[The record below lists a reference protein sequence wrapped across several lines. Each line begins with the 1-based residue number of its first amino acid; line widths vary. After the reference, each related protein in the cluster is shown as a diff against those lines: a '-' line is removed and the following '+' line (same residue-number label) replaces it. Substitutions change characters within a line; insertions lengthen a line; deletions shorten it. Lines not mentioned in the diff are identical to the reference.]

1 MGNLLRAASKECS
14 VIMSRFLPLFLPH
27 QFLASSTYQKR
38 PDINY
43 SHTIYVH
50 QVTTLNTRGD
60 EYCILLPPRSQPKYL
75 SQCPGEELPSRFIP
89 TPDMLLK
96 RATTTDPVTC
106 IEDDADT
113 TLDDMYTTL

>member
-1 MGNLLRAASKECS
+1 MGNLLRAAPKECS
-14 VIMSRFLPLFLPH
+14 VIMSRFLPLFLPLIN
-27 QFLASSTYQKR
+27 FSLAQLTRNVQTS
-38 PDINY
+38 I
-43 SHTIYVH
+43 TIYVH
-50 QVTTLNTRGD
+50 QVTTLDTRGN
-60 EYCILLPPRSQPKYL
+60 EYCILLSPRSQPKYL

-89 TPDMLLK
+89 TPDTLLE